1 MITREELE
9 AILDDDN
16 NSEVFSKENEDHDVI
31 AIKLL
36 RDRIPYDV
44 ERQIICAAEHDII
57 YLVDVESALPYLS
70 KEDAAILQDC
80 NCFIDEDTD
89 SFALFT

>member
-1 MITREELE
+1 MHLDIDLRKKTNTMITREELE

-44 ERQIICAAEHDII
+44 EWQIN
-57 YLVDVESALPYLS
+57 L
-70 KEDAAILQDC
+70 
-80 NCFIDEDTD
+80 FIKI
-89 SFALFT
+89 